1 MLFTTKKTI
10 EVMIKV
16 CIADNHPVVQH
27 GIKSYFNNNNSVE
40 IIACVN
46 DFNALQ
52 NTLQSK
58 SFNVIVVELELDGL
72 SSIRDLKSLIKEYP
86 DTKIIL
92 YTSVSEKMYAPTA
105 IKAGVSA
112 YLLKTTSL
120 KELETTII
128 RVSNGVVIFSDEVKK
143 TIEELKKGKKSDR
156 LFKKLSTREIEVL
169 RYLNDG
175 KKNKE
180 IAQILGLDEKTI
192 STYKL
197 RLLAKL
203 SVTNLVD
210 LLNKAKSLEIL

>member
-1 MLFTTKKTI
+1 
-10 EVMIKV
+10 MIKI

-27 GIKSYFNNNNSVE
+27 GIKSYFSNSNSIE
-40 IIACVN
+40 IVSSVN
-46 DFNALQ
+46 DFVALQ

-58 SFNVIVVELELDGL
+58 SVNVIVVDLELNGL

-86 DTKIIL
+86 DSKIIL
-92 YTSVSEKMYAPTA
+92 FTSVSEKMYAPTA

-112 YLLKTTSL
+112 YLLKTASL

-210 LLNKAKSLEIL
+210 LLNKAKSLEII

>member
-1 MLFTTKKTI
+1 
-10 EVMIKV
+10 MIKV

-27 GIKSYFNNNNSVE
+27 GIKSYFNNSSTIE
-40 IIACVN
+40 IVASVN

-58 SFNVIVVELELDGL
+58 SVNVIVVDLELDGL
-72 SSIRDLKSLIKEYP
+72 SSIRDLKSLIKECP
-86 DTKIIL
+86 ESKIIL
-92 YTSVSEKMYAPTA
+92 FTPVSEKMYAPTA

-112 YLLKTTSL
+112 YLLKTASL

-128 RVSNGVVIFSDEVKK
+128 RVSNGVVIISDEVKK

-175 KKNKE
+175 KKNKDKQGSN
-180 IAQILGLDEKTI
+180 IQ
-192 STYKL
+192 
-197 RLLAKL
+197 
-203 SVTNLVD
+203 
-210 LLNKAKSLEIL
+210 